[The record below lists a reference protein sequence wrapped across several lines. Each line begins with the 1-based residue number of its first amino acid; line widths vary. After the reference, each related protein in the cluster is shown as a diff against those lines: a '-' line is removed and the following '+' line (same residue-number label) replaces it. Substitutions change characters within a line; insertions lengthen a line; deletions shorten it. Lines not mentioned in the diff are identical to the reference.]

1 MVCIVAAIY
10 FGLHFDQL
18 DTNLLK
24 GMGILTFVLLALL
37 PVISLNSLLQFINID
52 DLNKKYS
59 ETLKDFVTQKIRFNK
74 LHKINSTLSY
84 LLVVTIII
92 LLSKLFSENDI
103 SKSKFFWIFSIS
115 VGYIFLLFYSKWVT
129 KQYEN
134 TVKQVEDLL
143 NKSEHQIKTKK

>member
-37 PVISLNSLLQFINID
+37 PVISLISLLQFNNID
-52 DLNKKYS
+52 DLNKTYC
-59 ETLKDFVTQKIRFNK
+59 ETLKDFVTQKIRFYK
-74 LHKINSTLSY
+74 LHKKDNTLSY
-84 LLVVTIII
+84 LLLVTII
-92 LLSKLFSENDI
+92 LLSKLFGENDI

-129 KQYEN
+129 KPYEN

>member
-1 MVCIVAAIY
+1 MVCIVAAIF
-10 FGLHFDQL
+10 FGLHFYKL

-24 GMGILTFVLLALL
+24 GMGILTIVLSVML
-37 PVISLNSLLQFINID
+37 PVISLISLLQFINID

-92 LLSKLFSENDI
+92 LLFKLFSENDI
-103 SKSKFFWIFSIS
+103 AKSKFFFRFFIFQLVIFSC
-115 VGYIFLLFYSKWVT
+115 YST
-129 KQYEN
+129 QN
-134 TVKQVEDLL
+134 G
-143 NKSEHQIKTKK
+143 